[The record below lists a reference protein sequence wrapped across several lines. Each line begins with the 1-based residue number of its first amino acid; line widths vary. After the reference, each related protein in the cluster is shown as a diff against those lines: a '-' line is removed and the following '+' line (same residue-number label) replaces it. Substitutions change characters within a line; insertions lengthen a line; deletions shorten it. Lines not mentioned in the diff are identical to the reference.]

1 MGLCQVI
8 CLVQDV
14 FWERDE
20 QGREGYRVYFSTQ
33 VPKMFLVLSKQ
44 PQSQLAVKL
53 AVTGAVV
60 PWTVVQLGCDSS
72 SNTMDSSP
80 AGARLGL

>member
-8 CLVQDV
+8 CLVQKV
-14 FWERDE
+14 FWERHG
-20 QGREGYRVYFSTQ
+20 QGRKGYRVYFSTQ
-33 VPKMFLVLSKQ
+33 RPKMFLLLSKQ

-60 PWTVVQLGCDSS
+60 PWTVVQ
-72 SNTMDSSP
+72 P
-80 AGARLGL
+80 

>member
-14 FWERDE
+14 FWERNE

-33 VPKMFLVLSKQ
+33 VPKMFLVLSKP

-60 PWTVVQLGCDSS
+60 PWTVVQPGRDSS
-72 SNTMDSSP
+72 SSTMDGSP
-80 AGARLGL
+80 AGT